1 MSIGYSLLLDDPFS
15 LVLALLAVVVAI
27 ILLDRVMLS
36 NVLAWFHGGS
46 SQYQDDDRPSKRKSS
61 IIRTRAQQAEKHDI
75 PLAKPR
81 IDDGVYRGL
90 VNISGTYCFM
100 NSTLQALASLSYL
113 HPHIQAIHKKAELWD
128 VPTPVVD
135 NLLELL
141 DQLNTP
147 LKSSSALRP
156 VPMIEA
162 LSGPNEHGTRS
173 RLFSSREHQDA
184 QELFQLL
191 SSLIQEEASAVD
203 SESLKDAGLATFDS
217 VLAPNSVGKREAAKG
232 VFEGFTANRRSCVE
246 CGYTEAVMHFSFD
259 NLTLPV
265 PRASSCTIEECLAAY
280 TTMEFLNDCIC
291 RKCSM
296 LATVRKL
303 KAEVDRLLSTS
314 DDQPVTSAR
323 KTRARQTKKLQQKV
337 QEALDQRDIEQDIK
351 GVKLEKVV
359 SSCST
364 KQVMIARPPPILALH
379 LNRSSY
385 FGAGY
390 ASKNSCRV
398 EFPEIL
404 NLTPYTTS
412 GQLSTAPSAPISA
425 HTTPN
430 HSRNSSVG
438 PAGEGKVPLE
448 FVPTQELVLYRLAAV
463 VCHYGGHS
471 FGHYVAFRRKPR
483 SPLSKGSSGRFP
495 PPRLVHPLNCTCSL
509 CAVFSPIRDEDET
522 DVTRPRS
529 TNEGWLKISDDSV
542 EEVGLGRVLRETV
555 GTFMLYYERVQ
566 VDSDN
571 IEKEVRGRKVK
582 EVEKASA
589 ASTVS
594 TSNKED
600 GLLGDE
606 VELKTVASHGTAYYT
621 AINGGASATF
631 GGRTP
636 SIRAYS
642 LAEPGPSSP
651 RSSQETIKPEN
662 LTSSPGRRSHPN
674 GVPVAL
680 GRPGVRKPMIGDDEF
695 ADDAGTIEWSGEG
708 QTPHQQKMEMEL
720 EMEDRS
726 STPPL
731 SRPRSA
737 ASQSHVIDHVL
748 SETFSPPMTAPPPLR
763 PAPPRSATPRVVRS
777 VLTGSHRSSTSSSRT
792 SVMGSP
798 ERSRVENGMHKSLPS
813 LPPSFS
819 SQSSMSVV
827 GLDLEAVA
835 RNEAELPSISI
846 PRIHIQPPTEISS
859 VPSTPSLRLPRIHIQ
874 PPTEMASSSSSGRAA
889 GSVVESVRSH
899 STSKSVVSPTE
910 ERGSKTKM
918 KFTSPSDSV
927 ASSPVAPSRSVHEES
942 SRHHKS
948 KSSPTTENGT
958 IKRKSSASG
967 GSAAGTERAGST
979 RSRPRERE
987 RVRDRE
993 REFSPDG
1000 TPSTVRVGLQ
1010 QA

>member
-46 SQYQDDDRPSKRKSS
+46 SQYQDDRPSKRKSS

-75 PLAKPR
+75 PLSKPR

-425 HTTPN
+425 HSTPN

-438 PAGEGKVPLE
+438 PAGEGKVPLG

-522 DVTRPRS
+522 DVTRPRT

-695 ADDAGTIEWSGEG
+695 ADDVGTIEWSGEG

-720 EMEDRS
+720 EMEDRK
-726 STPPL
+726 
-731 SRPRSA
+731 
-737 ASQSHVIDHVL
+737 
-748 SETFSPPMTAPPPLR
+748 
-763 PAPPRSATPRVVRS
+763 
-777 VLTGSHRSSTSSSRT
+777 
-792 SVMGSP
+792 
-798 ERSRVENGMHKSLPS
+798 RSRVENGMHKSLPS

-859 VPSTPSLRLPRIHIQ
+859 VPSTPSLRLPRIQIQ